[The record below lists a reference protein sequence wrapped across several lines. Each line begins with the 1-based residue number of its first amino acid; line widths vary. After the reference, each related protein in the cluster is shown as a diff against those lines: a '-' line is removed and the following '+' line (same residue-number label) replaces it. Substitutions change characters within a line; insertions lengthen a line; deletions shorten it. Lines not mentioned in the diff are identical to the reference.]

1 MNFHIELLL
10 RIAIATAL
18 GAVIGLERQIHRRP
32 AGLRTHM
39 LVALASSTFMVVSTH
54 FVYFQHYR
62 KDDLVTIDTSRIA
75 ASVVAGTG
83 FLAGGAILRTGL
95 SVQGLTTGAGLWL
108 VSSIGLAAGGG
119 MYPESFGATVIGLVA
134 LSVVR
139 RFEGKD
145 DGTVRRRVAVTTI
158 GSANAVPSLVAA
170 LRSAGCAV
178 SDSAYESVREEGR
191 LTVTLDVH
199 TPADLALDGL
209 LSAVES
215 QPGVAHVRI
224 ASQS

>member
-1 MNFHIELLL
+1 VNLHAELLL
-10 RIAIATAL
+10 RIAVATAL

-54 FVYFQHYR
+54 FVYFQHYH

-95 SVQGLTTGAGLWL
+95 TVQGLTTGAGLWL

-119 MYPESFGATVIGLVA
+119 MYPESFGATVIGLIA

-139 RFEGKD
+139 RFEGKG
-145 DGTVRRRVAVTTI
+145 DGTVRRRIAVTTTGGGASI
-158 GSANAVPSLVAA
+158 PGVVDAI
-170 LRSAGCAV
+170 RSTGCAV
-178 SDSAYESVREEGR
+178 SDAEYESALDEGR
-191 LTVTLDVH
+191 LTVTLDVQV
-199 TPADLALDGL
+199 PLGLAPDAL
-209 LSAVES
+209 LHAAES
-215 QPGVAHVRI
+215 QPGVARVRVTTPT
-224 ASQS
+224 

>member
-1 MNFHIELLL
+1 MNLHVELLL

-18 GAVIGLERQIHRRP
+18 GAIIGLERQIHRRP

-54 FVYFQHYR
+54 FVYFQHYH

-95 SVQGLTTGAGLWL
+95 TVQGLTTGAGIWL

-119 MYPESFGATVIGLVA
+119 MYPESFGATALGLLA
-134 LSVVR
+134 LTVVR
-139 RFEGKD
+139 RFERKD
-145 DGTVRRRVAVTTI
+145 DSAVRRRLAVTTTAGPASLAAI
-158 GSANAVPSLVAA
+158 RAAVLAQGCVVA
-170 LRSAGCAV
+170 
-178 SDSAYESVREEGR
+178 DTEYESVPEESR
-191 LTVTLDVH
+191 LAVTF
-199 TPADLALDGL
+199 DLQVPPGTATDALL
-209 LSAVES
+209 HAVER
-215 QPGVAHVRI
+215 QPGVAHVRLS
-224 ASQS
+224 AHG